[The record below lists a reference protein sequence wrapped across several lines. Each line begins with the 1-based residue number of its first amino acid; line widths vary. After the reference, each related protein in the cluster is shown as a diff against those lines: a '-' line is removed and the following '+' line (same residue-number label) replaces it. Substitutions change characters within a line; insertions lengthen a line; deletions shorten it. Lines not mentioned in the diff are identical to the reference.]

1 MKSSELVGSTVAA
14 YLREK
19 LSDQDEDGTAR
30 FLIDCLTAE
39 QTAAIAIEI
48 LKDKELDSLIEIK
61 LPVSFVG
68 EYDLPEN
75 ILTKE
80 RTTYFRNF
88 DCKKSALLIANIG
101 DDEQQSLQE
110 IEPIGREQLFE
121 RIDIWVEVIS
131 KGLPLLPDHFK
142 WWNKSLLGLLD
153 VKHISLERFAEYLI
167 STKDAIDD
175 GHPLLNAL
183 GIALPELH
191 IPRDSNFFDG
201 LTGKNAGHRQKWKTL
216 FNHAIKKR
224 SFYLLKQTP
233 TQALITEETLLLA
246 FEKTKDVIPE
256 EHHHDIKNFISDSS
270 GWNKAAK
277 SLANIEWEFIRA
289 LFLGL
294 KKEAFNLGN
303 ATIVFYDEGEDD
315 LISEDDQ
322 DYLKRLIKRKTTRE
336 PQEED
341 EDFYHNHNLE
351 FKSDLSLKTKW
362 DRFIYGAPIECE
374 DFLVGISMCLESLF
388 GHEEPIKKQQLII
401 RCDKRTKGDLKK
413 LNNEAGRFFAFRY
426 MGLKNLFGSKVIWDI
441 GNLFDFQRLDQ
452 EWRTAKKVKINRSV
466 AKAALIIKF
475 FLELEVESTN
485 GNLSTI
491 SKQLIWK
498 FNPNAV
504 PSELHDDWTRLV
516 QNPLVLCNANRAPL
530 SGKGLFQS
538 LDLENVKSL
547 VPSFGKDKG
556 SFVSTYAKENDIKLI
571 WSKHLNTSLSLGLI
585 DKQTAEQL
593 DSLFESFKE
602 SYSNTISSFIE
613 YGISLKDI
621 FQQAKDYE
629 KLIHY
634 VCQNAKGDRNRELLL
649 RPLLQIGIVPVE
661 GGRVTSIVTP
671 WHPLRLSAMAN
682 KAQQLSGLLRYLLSS
697 QEINFGDPRLFF
709 KELQNEL
716 SHPYYPEIVVG
727 WKKNNKKLLALTD
740 TYLDYSLHE
749 SPIINHTS
757 SDDTNENPT
766 KSSNLILDLIKR
778 FLKLYPHEKSNLSLV
793 LYNSDS
799 SRLPQSIVSKIN
811 DFHKDDAEMRCEIIL
826 RHRDGKKLRSLYE
839 EIIKASD
846 DPDSFIASEV
856 TKDFMARLRIGIMVD
871 QAPVPDPKDGPPADM
886 VFLQDVI
893 ARHAEIGWYKEN
905 AKPISENNF
914 IPARWSRRRPSAT
927 DDMKSVV
934 YLCCP
939 VQNSIGWTF
948 ISALTTFFK
957 GDWDGNTEARLL
969 PARQLDFNDNE
980 TATIFKEIHHLGNWV
995 INYDELLDRRQLI
1008 NQNVNVIR
1016 YKQFATQGRNM
1027 IISSKAPLGLLKSMI
1042 LSRIKN
1048 LSLEIPENTHTALA
1062 EKFLNDAIGISGD
1075 IVLRAAKRG
1084 RSASELMG
1092 VVLSQYLIKHELGAK
1107 KYLGWYFLD
1116 DYAEWLGQREQQI
1129 ADLLALSPE
1138 KTSDGKMRLAVI
1150 VSESKYIEF
1159 NSLSPKR
1166 KESQKQLRDT
1176 MKRIGDAIF
1185 GDPKRLDRDLW
1196 LSRFSDLILNGI
1208 QFPAS
1213 SEIDLSLWRRAIR
1226 EGKCDIYLRGYS
1238 HIFISGPTDSP
1249 DCSELVKAA
1258 DLEDSFQEVFSRQ
1271 DLRTLIIS
1279 YFNNTD
1285 PMHVRRNISDQNIWK
1300 QPNYHALS
1308 DQVNVLSEIEK
1319 IKGVIPEKK
1328 PDVIE
1333 LEDKKN
1339 GLKETPPIS
1348 KIVSTSSK
1356 QEKNKS
1362 ILQDSIINPFIDGPQ
1377 PINEN
1382 KEAETGWLKQT
1393 VSRCKGA
1400 LQQFQLRSKLLSES
1414 LTPNA
1419 ALLKFQGSSNLKVDD
1434 ILKRQSELLTTHGL
1448 NIISVKGEPG
1458 IVAISIARPD
1468 RKVLHL
1474 FQVWK
1479 QWIPNIENG
1488 NDEILIGIK
1497 EDDSGLLFF
1506 SPKKNSP
1513 HTLIAGSTGSGKS
1526 VLMQNI
1532 ILAIACT
1539 NTPDQSKITLIDPK
1553 LGVDYFA
1560 FEGLPHLQGGVI
1572 DNQDKA
1578 IEALSELT
1586 IEMDRRYNILK
1597 QNRVSNIYDLNKK
1610 EGATEHLPFLWVI
1623 HDEFAEWMMT
1633 EDYSKVVSNIVA
1645 RLGVK
1650 ARAAGIFLIFA
1661 AQRPDNR
1668 VMPMQLRANLGNRL
1682 ILRVDAEGTSD
1693 IATGEKGAGAE
1704 KLLGKG
1710 HLAAKL
1716 EGEEKII
1723 TAQVPFLKTEEIE
1736 SIVRGLLSQE
1746 RKS

>member
-1 MKSSELVGSTVAA
+1 MNMKSSELVGSTVAA

-48 LKDKELDSLIEIK
+48 RKDKELDRLIEIK
-61 LPVSFVG
+61 LPIGFVG
-68 EYDLPEN
+68 EYDLPDD
-75 ILTKE
+75 ILTNE

-121 RIDIWVEVIS
+121 RIDLWVEVIS

-153 VKHISLERFAEYLI
+153 VKHISLERFADYLI
-167 STKDAIDD
+167 STKDAIED

-191 IPRDSNFFDG
+191 IPKDSNFFDG
-201 LTGKNAGHRQKWKTL
+201 LTGKNAGHRQKWKSL

-224 SFYLLKQTP
+224 SSYLLKQTP
-233 TQALITEETLLLA
+233 TQALITEETLLQA
-246 FEKTKDVIPE
+246 FEKTKEEIPE
-256 EHHHDIKNFISDSS
+256 EHHDDIKTFISESS

-277 SLANIEWEFIRA
+277 TLANVEWEFIKA
-289 LFLGL
+289 VFLGL
-294 KKEAFNLGN
+294 KKETFNLGK
-303 ATIVFYDEGEDD
+303 ATIDFYDQGEDG

-322 DYLKRLIKRKTTRE
+322 DYLKRLIKRKTNRE

-341 EDFYHNHNLE
+341 EAFYNSHNLE

-388 GHEEPIKKQQLII
+388 GHEESIENQQLTI

-413 LNNEAGRFFAFRY
+413 LNNEAGRFFSFRY

-441 GNLFDFQRLDQ
+441 GKLFDFNELDQ
-452 EWRTAKKVKINRSV
+452 QWRKAKKIKINRSV
-466 AKAALIIKF
+466 AKAALTIKF
-475 FLELEVESTN
+475 FLELEVESVN
-485 GNLSTI
+485 GNISTI

-504 PSELHDDWTRLV
+504 PSELHDDWKRLEK
-516 QNPLVLCNANRAPL
+516 NPIVLCNANRSPL

-538 LDLENVKSL
+538 LDLENVQSL

-556 SFVSTYAKENDIKLI
+556 SFVSTYAKENDINLI
-571 WSKHLNTSLSLGLI
+571 WSKNLKTSLSLELI
-585 DKQTAEQL
+585 DTQTAEQL
-593 DSLFESFKE
+593 NHLFEIFRDSYSNAIISFKE
-602 SYSNTISSFIE
+602 H
-613 YGISLKDI
+613 GISIHDLS
-621 FQQAKDYE
+621 QQANDYE

-634 VCQNAKGDRNRELLL
+634 VCQNAKGDRNREFLL

-661 GGRVTSIVTP
+661 GGRVTSIVAP
-671 WHPLRLSAMAN
+671 WHPLRLLAMAN
-682 KAQQLSGLLRYLLSS
+682 KSQQLSALLKYLLTS
-697 QEINFGDPRLFF
+697 QEINFGDPHLFF
-709 KELQNEL
+709 KELKNEL

-727 WKKNNKKLLALTD
+727 WHENNKKLLSLID
-740 TYLDYSLHE
+740 SYLDYSLHE
-749 SPIINHTS
+749 SPIINSES

-778 FLKLYPHEKSNLSLV
+778 FLRFYPHEKSNLSLV

-799 SRLPQSIVSKIN
+799 SRLPQAIVSKIN
-811 DFHKDDAEMRCEIIL
+811 DFHKDDADMRCEIIL
-826 RHRDGKKLRSLYE
+826 RHRDGEKLRNLYE
-839 EIIKASD
+839 DIIKASDD

-871 QAPVPDPKDGPPADM
+871 QAPLPDPKDGPPADM

-939 VQNSIGWTF
+939 VQNSLGWTF

-957 GDWDGNTEARLL
+957 GDWDGNKETRFL

-980 TATIFKEIHHLGNWV
+980 TATIFKEIHNLGNWV

-1008 NQNVNVIR
+1008 NQDVNVIR

-1027 IISSKAPLGLLKSMI
+1027 IISSKAPLGLLRTM
-1042 LSRIKN
+1042 LLNRIKS
-1048 LSLEIPENTHTALA
+1048 LSLEIPEHNHMDLA
-1062 EKFLNDAIGISGD
+1062 EKFLKDAIGISGD

-1092 VVLSQYLIKHELGAK
+1092 VVLSQYLIKHEIGAK
-1107 KYLGWYFLD
+1107 RYLGWYFLD

-1138 KTSDGKMRLAVI
+1138 KTSEGKMRLAVI
-1150 VSESKYIEF
+1150 VSESKYIDF

-1185 GDPKRLDRDLW
+1185 GDPTRLDRDLW

-1213 SEIDLSLWRRAIR
+1213 SEIDLSIWRRAIR
-1226 EGKCDIYLRGYS
+1226 EGNCDIYLRGYS

-1249 DCSELVKAA
+1249 DCSELVKVSN
-1258 DLEDSFQEVFSRQ
+1258 LENSYQEVFSRQ
-1271 DLRTLIIS
+1271 HLRDLIVS
-1279 YFNNTD
+1279 YFNSTD
-1285 PMHVRRNISDQNIWK
+1285 PMPVRRDISDQNIWK
-1300 QPNYHALS
+1300 QQKYHGLS
-1308 DQVNVLSEIEK
+1308 DQIDVLSEIKKTKSDSPKEEPGLIK
-1319 IKGVIPEKK
+1319 IRVERDTPKENSKPALTTLRHSNTEKK
-1328 PDVIE
+1328 QSNFLYSVIDDFIE
-1333 LEDKKN
+1333 GYQPTN
-1339 GLKETPPIS
+1339 
-1348 KIVSTSSK
+1348 
-1356 QEKNKS
+1356 EK
-1362 ILQDSIINPFIDGPQ
+1362 
-1377 PINEN
+1377 
-1382 KEAETGWLKQT
+1382 KEAETVWLKQT
-1393 VSRCKGA
+1393 TSRCKGA
-1400 LQQFQLRSKLLSES
+1400 LQEFQLRSKLLSEA

-1419 ALLKFQGSSNLKVDD
+1419 ALLKFQGSSNLKVEDV
-1434 ILKRQSELLTTHGL
+1434 LKRQSEFLTTHGL

-1458 IVAISIARPD
+1458 IVAISVARPD
-1468 RKVLHL
+1468 RKILHL

-1479 QWIPNIENG
+1479 QWKPNIENG

-1497 EDDSGLLFF
+1497 EDDSELLFF

-1532 ILAIACT
+1532 IIGIACT
-1539 NTPDQSKITLIDPK
+1539 NTPKQAKITLIDPK
-1553 LGVDYFA
+1553 IGVDYFA
-1560 FEGLPHLQGGVI
+1560 FEGLPHLQGGI
-1572 DNQDKA
+1572 IEDQNQA
-1578 IEALSELT
+1578 IEALSDLI
-1586 IEMDRRYNILK
+1586 IEMDRRYSVLK

-1610 EGATEHLPFLWVI
+1610 EAATEHLPFLWII

-1668 VMPMQLRANLGNRL
+1668 VMPMQLRSNLGNRL
-1682 ILRVDAEGTSD
+1682 ILRVDAEGTSE
-1693 IATGEKGAGAE
+1693 IALGEKGAE

-1710 HLAAKL
+1710 HLLAKL
-1716 EGEEKII
+1716 EGSESII
-1723 TAQVPFLKTEEIE
+1723 TAQVPFINTDDIE
-1736 SIVRGLLSQE
+1736 SIVKNIL
-1746 RKS
+1746 K

>member
-39 QTAAIAIEI
+39 QTAAIAIDI

-68 EYDLPEN
+68 EYGLPEN

-121 RIDIWVEVIS
+121 RIDLWVEVVS
-131 KGLPLLPDHFK
+131 KGLALLPDHLK
-142 WWNKSLLGLLD
+142 WWTKSLLGLLD

-167 STKDAIDD
+167 ATKDAIND

-191 IPRDSNFFDG
+191 IPKDSNFFDG
-201 LTGKNAGHRQKWKTL
+201 LTGKNAGHRQKWKSL

-224 SFYLLKQTP
+224 SYYLLKQTP
-233 TQALITEETLLLA
+233 TQALITEETLLQA

-256 EHHHDIKNFISDSS
+256 EHHDDIKNFIGDSS
-270 GWNKAAK
+270 GWNKASK
-277 SLANIEWEFIRA
+277 SLANIEWEFIRT

-294 KKEAFNLGN
+294 KKEIFNLGK
-303 ATIVFYDEGEDD
+303 ATIDFYDEGEDD

-322 DYLKRLIKRKTTRE
+322 DYLKRLIKRKTNRE

-351 FKSDLSLKTKW
+351 FKGNLSLKTKW
-362 DRFIYGAPIECE
+362 DRFVYGAPIECE

-388 GHEEPIKKQQLII
+388 GHEESIKKQQLSIK
-401 RCDKRTKGDLKK
+401 CDKRTKGDLKK

-441 GNLFDFQRLDQ
+441 GNLFDFHKLDL
-452 EWRTAKKVKINRSV
+452 EWRTTKKIKINRSV
-466 AKAALIIKF
+466 AKAALTIKF
-475 FLELEVESTN
+475 FLELDVESTN

-491 SKQLIWK
+491 SKQFIWK

-516 QNPLVLCNANRAPL
+516 KNPFVLCNANRAPL

-538 LDLENVKSL
+538 LDLENVNSL
-547 VPSFGKDKG
+547 LPSFGKDKG

-571 WSKHLNTSLSLGLI
+571 WSKNLNTSLDLELI
-585 DKQTAEQL
+585 DKQVAEHL
-593 DSLFESFKE
+593 EHLFESFRK
-602 SYSNTISSFIE
+602 SYSNAITSFAE
-613 YGISLKDI
+613 YGLLFENLSH
-621 FQQAKDYE
+621 QAKDYE

-649 RPLLQIGIVPVE
+649 RPLLQIGIIPVE

-671 WHPLRLSAMAN
+671 WNPVRLSAMAN
-682 KAQQLSGLLRYLLSS
+682 KAQQLSALLKHLLSS
-697 QEINFGDPRLFF
+697 KEINFGDPRLFF
-709 KELQNEL
+709 KELKNEL
-716 SHPYYPEIVVG
+716 SHPYYPEIIVG
-727 WKKNNKKLLALTD
+727 WNNNNKELLSLTD
-740 TYLDYSLHE
+740 SYLDYSLHE
-749 SPIINHTS
+749 SPIINSTS
-757 SDDTNENPT
+757 SDDTNENPNE
-766 KSSNLILDLIKR
+766 SSNLILDLIKR

-826 RHRDGKKLRSLYE
+826 RHRDGKKLRALYE
-839 EIIKASD
+839 DIIKASDD

-871 QAPVPDPKDGPPADM
+871 QAPLPDPKDGPPADM

-927 DDMKSVV
+927 DDMKSIV

-939 VQNSIGWTF
+939 VQNKLGWTF

-957 GDWDGNTEARLL
+957 GDWDGNEESRLL

-995 INYDELLDRRQLI
+995 INYDELLDRRQLM
-1008 NQNVNVIR
+1008 NQDVNVIR

-1048 LSLEIPENTHTALA
+1048 LSLEIPEDTHVVLA

-1150 VSESKYIEF
+1150 VSESKYIDF
-1159 NSLSPKR
+1159 SSLSPKR

-1208 QFPAS
+1208 QFPAN
-1213 SEIDLSLWRRAIR
+1213 SEIDLSIWRRAIR
-1226 EGKCDIYLRGYS
+1226 EGNCDIYLRGYS

-1249 DCSELVKAA
+1249 NCSELVNVA

-1271 DLRTLIIS
+1271 DLRSLIMG

-1285 PMHVRRNISDQNIWK
+1285 PMPVRRNISDENIWK

-1308 DQVNVLSEIEK
+1308 NKSNILSGVGG
-1319 IKGVIPEKK
+1319 IKEVIPEKE
-1328 PDVIE
+1328 PDLIE
-1333 LEDKKN
+1333 PENKKN
-1339 GLKETPPIS
+1339 VLKEMTPTSI
-1348 KIVSTSSK
+1348 IVPTPSK
-1356 QEKNKS
+1356 QEKSKS
-1362 ILQDSIINPFIDGPQ
+1362 TFQDSIINPFIDDPQ

-1382 KEAETGWLKQT
+1382 KEAEIEWLKQT

-1419 ALLKFQGSSNLKVDD
+1419 ALLKFQGSSNLKVED

-1479 QWIPNIENG
+1479 QWKPNIENG

-1497 EDDSGLLFF
+1497 EDDSDLLFF

-1539 NTPDQSKITLIDPK
+1539 NTPEQSKITLIDPK

-1572 DNQDKA
+1572 DNQDQA

-1586 IEMDRRYNILK
+1586 IEMDRRYKVLK

-1633 EDYSKVVSNIVA
+1633 DDYAKVVSNIVA

-1668 VMPMQLRANLGNRL
+1668 VMPMQLRSNLGNRL
-1682 ILRVDAEGTSD
+1682 ILRVDAEGTSE
-1693 IATGEKGAGAE
+1693 ISLGEKGAGAE
-1704 KLLGKG
+1704 RLLGKG

-1723 TAQVPFLKTEEIE
+1723 TAQVPYIKSEEIE
-1736 SIVRGLLSQE
+1736 KIVFGLI
-1746 RKS
+1746 KK